1 MENKFTKEHE
11 EKLDKLI
18 AKAVKENRVFNY
30 GLGQGGNTV
39 INILNTV
46 STEGLR
52 KILST
57 VKKLIQ
63 TEEDKD
69 EWSSKDVD
77 SKRLERLREDREL
90 VNLAIGYKIK
100 IKEIAANT
108 ARKAELLAKREELK
122 KSTMTPEDLM
132 KEIDAELVKLEEF

>member
-39 INILNTV
+39 MNILHTV
-46 STEGLR
+46 TIESLR

-57 VKKLIQ
+57 IKKLIQ

-77 SKRLERLREDREL
+77 SKKLERLREDREL

-100 IKEIAANT
+100 NLEIAAN
-108 ARKAELLAKREELK
+108 AKKKAELTAKLAELQE
-122 KSTMTPEDLM
+122 STKTPEDRI
-132 KEIDAELVKLEEF
+132 KEMEAELAKLDEF

>member
-18 AKAVKENRVFNY
+18 AKAVKENKVFNY
-30 GLGQGGNTV
+30 GLGQSGNTV
-39 INILNTV
+39 MNIIHTV
-46 STEGLR
+46 SIEGLR

-77 SKRLERLREDREL
+77 SKKLERLREDREL
-90 VNLAIGYKIK
+90 VNLAIGYRCKNL
-100 IKEIAANT
+100 EIAAN
-108 ARKAELLAKREELK
+108 AKKKAELAAKLAELK
-122 KSTMTPEDLM
+122 ESTKTPEDRI
-132 KEIDAELVKLEEF
+132 KELEQELAKLEEF